1 VGGADGRVPNAVL
14 RAKENHA
21 KVYQVT
27 TRYDLYE
34 EELQQLRDGV
44 VITTLAQRDG
54 RRAQELTAPTLPCE
68 VEWGPYANTVLIT
81 LREGRNR
88 QIRKMLE
95 AIGNEV
101 IDLHRVEVMGIGL
114 DGLPREDM
122 WKDLSEREMEYV
134 RNAINLSARS

>member
-1 VGGADGRVPNAVL
+1 VPNAVL

-34 EELQQLRDGV
+34 EELQQLRNGV

-68 VEWGPYANTVLIT
+68 VEWGPYANTVLVT
-81 LREGRNR
+81 LREVGWVVEDFYAVVASPTSRP
-88 QIRKMLE
+88 
-95 AIGNEV
+95 EV
-101 IDLHRVEVMGIGL
+101 LAFGQE
-114 DGLPREDM
+114 P
-122 WKDLSEREMEYV
+122 KP
-134 RNAINLSARS
+134 